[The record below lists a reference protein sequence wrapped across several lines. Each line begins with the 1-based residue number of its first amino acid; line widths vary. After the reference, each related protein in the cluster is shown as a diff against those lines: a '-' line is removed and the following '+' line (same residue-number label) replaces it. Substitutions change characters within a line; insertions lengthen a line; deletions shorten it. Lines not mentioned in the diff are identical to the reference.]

1 MTIAA
6 FTFGF
11 IAGVVLAGILFSAF
25 ALGGAMDREWEAFRR
40 GYDTGYTEGRLS
52 K

>member
-6 FTFGF
+6 FVLGLF
-11 IAGVVLAGILFSAF
+11 AGTVLAGILFSVF
-25 ALGGAMDREWEAFRR
+25 AVGGKLDREWAAFRR
-40 GYDTGYTEGRLS
+40 GYETGLYEGEHR

>member
-6 FTFGF
+6 FTIGF
-11 IAGVVLAGILFSAF
+11 FAGTVLAGILFSVF
-25 ALGGAMDREWEAFRR
+25 AVGGKMDREWDAFRR
-40 GYDTGYTEGRLS
+40 GYDTGFTEGRLS